1 MGYTVQLM
9 NTIKST
15 DVFDAWIGGLKD
27 QVARAKILG
36 RINRA
41 RLGNFGD
48 TKYFD
53 GIGEMRVDFGPGY
66 RLYFAKEGNTVYVL
80 LCGGDKSTQRKDIK
94 NAKELLSTLQAAG
107 QQGSTR

>member
-1 MGYTVQLM
+1 MQPM

-15 DVFDAWIGGLKD
+15 DVFDAWIAGLKD

-66 RLYFAKEGNTVYVL
+66 RLYFVKEGNTVYVL
-80 LCGGDKSTQRKDIK
+80 LCGGDKSTQSKDIK
-94 NAKELLSTLQAAG
+94 NAKKILSVLQAAE
-107 QQGSTR
+107 QQGRTG

>member
-1 MGYTVQLM
+1 M
-9 NTIKST
+9 
-15 DVFDAWIGGLKD
+15 
-27 QVARAKILG
+27 ARAKILG

-66 RLYFAKEGNTVYVL
+66 RVYFVKEGNTVYVL
-80 LCGGDKSTQRKDIK
+80 LCGGDKSTQSKDIK
-94 NAKELLSTLQAAG
+94 NAKELLSTLRRQSSRAA
-107 QQGSTR
+107 QDR

>member
-1 MGYTVQLM
+1 M

-15 DVFDAWIGGLKD
+15 DVFDAWIAGLKD

-66 RLYFAKEGNTVYVL
+66 RVYFVKEGNTVYVL
-80 LCGGDKSTQRKDIK
+80 LCGGDKSTQSKDIK
-94 NAKELLSTLQAAG
+94 NAKEILLALQAAEQHG
-107 QQGSTR
+107 RAG